1 MPTNK
6 PVKSASKDVK
16 AKPAKA
22 KGMIRLNKYIAASG
36 VCSRRKADEL
46 IADGFVKVNGKTVRE
61 LGLQVNAKTD
71 EVMVKNRRLQPQK
84 TLKAYYAIN
93 KPPQVM
99 VTMSDPEGRPTVA
112 DMVKHLKVRL
122 FPVGRLDWDSE
133 GLLIMTNDGDF
144 ANEVMHPKHGVTKTY
159 LCKLNGQPN
168 DNDLKKLVAGVTI
181 PGGKASALKAER
193 VRSRNASEK
202 YDWVRVVIEEGRNRQ
217 VRKMFEKIGYD
228 VMKLQRVSIG
238 QLALGTMPKGAIKE
252 LTPQDLKKVFE
263 RDIIKITPRPKREFS
278 VNPKDREKPKKRFHK
293 GVDSWA
299 EENDDDSSEY
309 GKDEFD

>member
-6 PVKSASKDVK
+6 PTKNVVGSKK
-16 AKPAKA
+16 TSKPDKQ

-36 VCSRRKADEL
+36 VCSRRKADQM
-46 IADGFVKVNGKTVRE
+46 ITDGFVKLNGKTVRE
-61 LGLQVNAKTD
+61 LGTQVNAKTD

-84 TLKAYYAIN
+84 TLKAYFAIN
-93 KPPQVM
+93 KPPQMM

-112 DMVKHLKVRL
+112 DLVKHLKIRL

-159 LCKLNGQPN
+159 LAKLNGQPSE
-168 DNDLKKLVAGVTI
+168 NDLRKLVSGVTI

-193 VRSRNASEK
+193 VRSRNASDK

-238 QLALGTMPKGAIKE
+238 QLALGTMLKGAIKE

-263 RDIIKITPRPKREFS
+263 RDIIKITPRPRREDS
-278 VNPKDREKPKKRFHK
+278 INPKERNSKPKKRFHK

-299 EENDDDSSEY
+299 EEGEDADMPT
-309 GKDEFD
+309 DEFD